1 VHQVGNAS
9 LASCHARSRLDPLP
23 KRRLSCRRGGL
34 CCTCL
39 APVPH
44 SQIPSGRTK
53 DQLNPRPNRRARVR
67 GRRRPLL
74 ATVCPGAVLQRRFL
88 HQIQIYQYHI
98 LDPFQQGVS
107 SATPRRQSSSYNS
120 PASFFACVGTETDTS
135 NAFAYFLCTSNIQ
148 YRFELGPLS
157 PFRIGSPLRSDTFEH
172 LANIHSPMLLDTG
185 FASQPTVRN
194 A

>member
-1 VHQVGNAS
+1 MHQVGNAS

-34 CCTCL
+34 CCSCL

-53 DQLNPRPNRRARVR
+53 DQLNPRPNRRARVK

-74 ATVCPGAVLQRRFL
+74 ATICPGAVLQRRFL

-107 SATPRRQSSSYNS
+107 SATPSTSKLLLQFAGFILRLRWDRNRHIRR
-120 PASFFACVGTETDTS
+120 
-135 NAFAYFLCTSNIQ
+135 LCLLSVHLQ
-148 YRFELGPLS
+148 YP
-157 PFRIGSPLRSDTFEH
+157 IPLRTRTALPVPNR
-172 LANIHSPMLLDTG
+172 LAP
-185 FASQPTVRN
+185 QV
-194 A
+194 